1 MCTCTCYNTLC
12 VHVHVIIHMCTCT
25 CYNTYMYMYMLSCM
39 GYCCIL
45 HYRYVVKVT
54 TDCLVTIQLDTSKT
68 DAFFKLEVW
77 REL

>member
-1 MCTCTCYNTLC
+1 MCTCTY
-12 VHVHVIIHMCTCT
+12 
-25 CYNTYMYMYMLSCM
+25 YNTYMYMYMLSCM

-68 DAFFKLEVW
+68 DAFFKLEV
-77 REL
+77 